1 MDRHRGPFSA
11 KHEESETQSPSS
23 RCIEAVIK
31 AEGFAI
37 LGVATAA
44 SVVVVEVAVVVAAVA
59 VVVVEVMS

>member
-23 RCIEAVIK
+23 RCIEAAIK
-31 AEGFAI
+31 AECFEI

-44 SVVVVEVAVVVAAVA
+44 SVVVVVVVVAAVA